1 MVKLGV
7 VTVGVKMNGNQIQ
20 ALGGLAGGRQT
31 RNMVI
36 HGRLKNGRMTRP
48 SFLWMV
54 VVLHRNA
61 GVIPIT
67 RTATLTNAVRASGA
81 LAGVPMIRSL
91 KIGVT
96 GGAIQPKRAML
107 PVIKVFPSL

>member
-7 VTVGVKMNGNQIQ
+7 VTVGAMMNENQIQ

-31 RNMVI
+31 RNMAI
-36 HGRLKNGRMTRP
+36 HARWKNGQMTRP
-48 SFLWMV
+48 SFLWMA

-67 RTATLTNAVRASGA
+67 RRATMTNAVRASGA

-96 GGAIQPKRAML
+96 GGAIQAKRVML
-107 PVIKVFPSL
+107 LMKKVFPSL